1 MVLFIGYQ
9 VFDAIVLEKRID
21 HATLHLG
28 SFGTFVAAALGLE
41 AYGLGGRVVATLVAM
56 FGAAVIR
63 TITAGRVLSAAPAQE
78 PTGEVAPV
86 PG

>member
-1 MVLFIGYQ
+1 MV
-9 VFDAIVLEKRID
+9 
-21 HATLHLG
+21 T
-28 SFGTFVAAALGLE
+28 
-41 AYGLGGRVVATLVAM
+41 TLVAM
-56 FGAAVIR
+56 FVAAVIR